1 MDLLLRMGLILPFV
15 DFGDEGEDERRM
27 GVGGIVLDDIVLV
40 GLFYRVPGILP
51 LA

>member
-1 MDLLLRMGLILPFV
+1 MDLLLRMGLHLPFFDFV
-15 DFGDEGEDERRM
+15 DVGEDEPWM